1 MKVISEQWAVI
12 SGWWMARRLFIL
24 HCSLFIVIA
33 VAYNFANPLFEG
45 IDEIRHFRYVRYIA
59 LNKALPPVSVESSKE
74 MQAHHPPLY
83 YVLSALITFPIHSDA
98 DSAYTPPPNPFWGFR
113 YYEPSLDNKNQYLHA
128 PDERWQLS
136 GTTLIVY
143 LARLISLLFG
153 LGTVMMAFRLGRLVF
168 DDDGLALSVMAFV
181 AFNPMILHG
190 SSTINNNTIAAFFG
204 SWVIADS
211 VAIARDGVTRARAIT
226 LGIAMGFGILSIASV
241 WALFPII
248 FIAYLITIF
257 TTWHNHRTS
266 NVALRTSHFPL
277 RTSHFPLRTSNFQL
291 LISNLLITLLLITL
305 LSGWWFARNYIQS
318 GDVMGL
324 SEYRSAWTGEANF
337 TRRLGEA
344 ISGLPYAW
352 TTFWARFNYGQ
363 IVLPDVVYQIINLL
377 CILAAAGWIR
387 RIITSIQS
395 RFNVIPSPK
404 AARNLSDSPR
414 DSSSQRTLLGM
425 TDSQNI
431 VSLVIIIPSLILSLS
446 GWGALMITIPA
457 TANARLVFQI
467 FPALGALLVL
477 GWSSLLPRKL
487 FPLISF
493 LSFSSFALYSLFFYL
508 APAYAYPAMI
518 SALPSDVKIVSENFE
533 GATEIIGYR
542 ISKDSVQAG
551 DQVDVTIFWRPLA
564 PTASP
569 FPAFVHLVYR
579 QRIIAAQRDTYHG
592 LGAAPSHQWRVGV
605 TFADVY
611 RVHIPETAYAPETL
625 IVRVGMW
632 NTIENRPLI
641 TRDNDALEIGTIQL
655 APKSVAINFANRV
668 TLVGYDAERRL
679 LKPGDTL
686 KLITRWRATNPDKEY
701 WWYAHLVGLD
711 RKIWKIANGPFTPQL
726 TLDELRTETRDIL
739 LPNDLPNGQYFIEV
753 GVTSDGQRKI
763 GILASDGRQVG
774 DYVDVVRVRI
784 ADSK

>member
-1 MKVISEQWAVI
+1 MKDEKSQIPNPKLQSSNSTRSVQSPITNYYLPITISI
-12 SGWWMARRLFIL
+12 SFVLLAL
-24 HCSLFIVIA
+24 
-33 VAYNFANPLFEG
+33 AYNFATPNFEG

-59 LNKALPPVSVESSKE
+59 LNRSLPPVSIESSKE

-83 YVLSALITFPIHSDA
+83 YVLSALITSPIQSDA
-98 DSAYTPPPNPFWGFR
+98 DSTYTPPPNPFWGFR

-128 PDERWQLS
+128 PDERWQLN

-143 LARLISLLFG
+143 LARFVSLLFG
-153 LGTVMMAFRLGRLVF
+153 LGTVIMAYRLGRLLF
-168 DDDGLALSVMAFV
+168 DDDTLAFSVMAFV
-181 AFNPMILHG
+181 AFNPMFLHG

-211 VAIARDGVTRARAIT
+211 VAIARGDHTRTRAIT

-241 WALFPII
+241 LTLFPII
-248 FIAYLITIF
+248 FIAYFFAWWKISASNRQSLI
-257 TTWHNHRTS
+257 
-266 NVALRTSHFPL
+266 P
-277 RTSHFPLRTSNFQL
+277 
-291 LISNLLITLLLITL
+291 NLPITLLLITTI
-305 LSGWWFARNYIQS
+305 SGWWFARNYIQS

-344 ISGLPYAW
+344 LSGLPYAW

-363 IVLPDVVYQIINLL
+363 IVLPDVIYRTITVL
-377 CILAAAGWIR
+377 CGLSLVGLIR
-387 RIITSIQS
+387 ALIKRPERSPEGAQS
-395 RFNVIPSPK
+395 RDAMNAPFDFVWQT
-404 AARNLSDSPR
+404 LPR
-414 DSSSQRTLLGM
+414 SAQGASLL
-425 TDSQNI
+425 
-431 VSLVIIIPSLILSLS
+431 IIIFSIVISLA

-477 GWSSLLPRKL
+477 GWHELFNREGREERKDNKKKFSALLAL
-487 FPLISF
+487 SAVNF
-493 LSFSSFALYSLFFYL
+493 LFALYALIFYL
-508 APAYAYPAMI
+508 APAYAYPAAI
-518 SALPSDVKIVSENFE
+518 TSLPPDAKLASANFE
-533 GATEIIGYR
+533 GAAEIVGYR
-542 ISKDSVQAG
+542 ISKDSAQAG
-551 DQVDVTIFWRPLA
+551 DSVDVTIFWRPLV
-564 PTASP
+564 PTVSP
-569 FPAFVHLVYR
+569 FPAFVHLVDR

-611 RVHIPETAYAPETL
+611 RVYIPETAYAPETL
-625 IVRVGMW
+625 TVRVGMW
-632 NTIENRPLI
+632 NPIENRPLI
-641 TRDNDALEIGTIQL
+641 TRDNDALDIGTIQL
-655 APKSVAINFANRV
+655 APKPLAINFANHV
-668 TLVGYDAERRL
+668 TLIGYDVERRV

-686 KLITRWRATNPDKEY
+686 TLVTRWRATNPDKEY

-726 TLDELRTETRDIL
+726 TLNELRTETRNIS
-739 LPNDLPNGQYFIEV
+739 LPNDLPNGQYFVEV

-774 DYVDVVRVRI
+774 DYVDVMRVRVE
-784 ADSK
+784 K

>member
-1 MKVISEQWAVI
+1 MKDEKLQPPKNKLQTSSFKLPISNLQ
-12 SGWWMARRLFIL
+12 SLTSPRSLFIL
-24 HCSLFIVIA
+24 HCSLFILLA

-59 LNKALPPVSVESSKE
+59 LNKSLPPVSIESSKE

-83 YVLSALITFPIHSDA
+83 YILSALITFPIQSDA
-98 DSAYTPPPNPFWGFR
+98 DATYTPPPNPFWGFR

-128 PDERWQLS
+128 PDERWQMS

-143 LARLISLLFG
+143 LARFVSLLFG
-153 LGTVMMAFRLGRLVF
+153 LGTVIMAYRLGRLLF
-168 DDDGLALSVMAFV
+168 GDDKLALSVMAFV
-181 AFNPMILHG
+181 AFNPMFLHG
-190 SSTINNNTIAAFFG
+190 SSSINNNTIAAFFG

-211 VAIARDGVTRARAIT
+211 VAIVRNGVSRSRAIT

-241 WALFPII
+241 WTLFPII
-248 FIAYLITIF
+248 FIAYFIAWRKAQKTNSKLQ
-257 TTWHNHRTS
+257 TS
-266 NVALRTSHFPL
+266 NLKS
-277 RTSHFPLRTSNFQL
+277 Q
-291 LISNLLITLLLITL
+291 ISILHCLLITLSLITVI
-305 LSGWWFARNYIQS
+305 SGWWFARNYIQS

-324 SEYRSAWTGEANF
+324 SEYRSAWTGEAAF

-363 IVLPDVVYQIINLL
+363 IVLPDVIYQVITLL
-377 CILAAAGWIR
+377 CGLSLIGLVRSYR
-387 RIITSIQS
+387 RLLNPQS
-395 RFNVIPSPK
+395 LIS
-404 AARNLSDSPR
+404 NLSI
-414 DSSSQRTLLGM
+414 LF
-425 TDSQNI
+425 
-431 VSLVIIIPSLILSLS
+431 SLA

-487 FPLISF
+487 FSLISS
-493 LSFSSFALYSLFFYL
+493 LSFLSFALYSLLFFL
-508 APAYAYPAMI
+508 APAYAYPAAI
-518 SALPSDVKIVSENFE
+518 TSLPSDAKIVSANFE
-533 GATEIIGYR
+533 GAAEIIGYR

-551 DQVDVTIFWRPLA
+551 DQVEVTIYWRPLA

-569 FPAFVHLVYR
+569 FPAFVHLVDR

-592 LGAAPSHQWRVGV
+592 LGAAASHQWRVGNI
-605 TFADVY
+605 FADVY
-611 RVHIPETAYAPETL
+611 RVYIPETAYAPETL
-625 IVRVGMW
+625 TVRVGMW
-632 NTIENRPLI
+632 NTVENRPLI
-641 TRDNDALEIGTIQL
+641 THDNDALEIGTIQL
-655 APKSVAINFANRV
+655 APKPLAINFANRV
-668 TLVGYDAERRL
+668 TLVGYDAERRV
-679 LKPGDTL
+679 LKPGETL
-686 KLITRWRATNPDKEY
+686 TLVTRWRVTNPDKEY

-726 TLDELRTETRDIL
+726 TLNELRTETRDIL

-763 GILASDGRQVG
+763 GILADDGRQVG
-774 DYVDVVRVRI
+774 DYMDVVRVRVE
-784 ADSK
+784 K